1 MNPTTYKN
9 PLEAQNALTSSFNPT
24 NEAQRQA
31 IAQASALVPVTP
43 SALTPTQPITP
54 VVPPQ
59 RPIATPAFDLTPQ
72 ETGAEQGVRTGIS
85 DIQSLLGDLAGENI
99 YRAEQQQAQD
109 IIGKKSAISS
119 YQNQLK
125 TLQSQGQGIQLQL
138 QQDFQNLQ
146 NQAQQGGANVTKG
159 GLDPQRRALQTQSNQ
174 QLLSNAIQQYS
185 VGAQLSAAQGD
196 YATALQYVDQA
207 VSLKYQGKKDQLAA
221 AQANLELLLKSP
233 DLTSA
238 QEKRALARQ
247 QIIRD
252 EERKVKAEEE
262 NDRAVRE
269 LAVEASRNGATQ
281 DIIDKI
287 LKAPDQDTALSI
299 ASRSLGESFRQ
310 KLAQQAFE
318 NSITRREMELKT
330 IASQDNENTKALITD
345 VNTALGSNKI
355 GQGTK
360 TALST
365 ILGVINATEDLAKAT
380 PNGDFAGLYPGRSIV
395 DFALPDLA
403 KRTKTITNEG
413 YLDAINLKVQQWAS
427 GASLTKEQIAQVA
440 RFTPSKND
448 TDKAVKAKMNN
459 LVDFMQQQIK
469 GTLQAEG
476 IQYEPQKADLFNEKQ
491 TLEQIFQ

>member
-1 MNPTTYKN
+1 MQPTYKN
-9 PLEAQNALTSSFNPT
+9 PLEAQQGLTASFNPA
-24 NEAQRQA
+24 NEAQRKA
-31 IAQASALVPVTP
+31 IADASALVPTITP
-43 SALTPTQPITP
+43 ANLNPAQPITP
-54 VVPPQ
+54 VTAPKQ
-59 RPIATPAFDLTPQ
+59 TITTPAFDLTPQ
-72 ETGAEQGVRTGIS
+72 ETGAEQGVRTGMS
-85 DIQSLLGDLAGENI
+85 DISSLLGDLSGENT
-99 YRAEQQQAQD
+99 YRAEQGANQD
-109 IIGKKSAISS
+109 LIGKQSAITS

-125 TLQSQGQGIQLQL
+125 TLTQQSKGIDLQEAEQLRQMKESAAGQGVSTRTLG
-138 QQDFQNLQ
+138 
-146 NQAQQGGANVTKG
+146 AQQAGASSRFNES
-159 GLDPQRRALQTQSNQ
+159 R
-174 QLLSNAIQQYS
+174 LSNAIQQYS

-318 NSITRREMELKT
+318 NSITRRELELKS

-345 VNTALGSNKI
+345 VNSALGNNKI

-380 PNGDFAGLYPGRSIV
+380 PNGEFAGLYPGRSIV

-469 GTLQAEG
+469 GSLQAEG

>member
-1 MNPTTYKN
+1 MPPYKN
-9 PLEAQNALTSSFNPT
+9 PQEALAGTTALAQPT
-24 NEAQRQA
+24 NDAQRQA
-31 IAQASALVPVTP
+31 IATASSFVPITP
-43 SALTPTQPITP
+43 SSLTQTQPITP
-54 VVPPQ
+54 VTAPQ
-59 RPIATPAFDLTPQ
+59 QTITTPAFDLTPS
-72 ETGAEQGVRTGIS
+72 ETGAEQGVRAGMS
-85 DIQSLLGDLAGENI
+85 DISSLLQDLSGENT
-99 YRAEQQQAQD
+99 YRAEQGANQD
-109 IIGKKSAISS
+109 LIGKESAIKS
-119 YQNQLK
+119 YQNQLRS
-125 TLQSQGQGIQLQL
+125 LQSQAQGIDLQL
-138 QQDFQNLQ
+138 AQRLQTDQAKGGVSAFQLNA
-146 NQAQQGGANVTKG
+146 NQQGTQRIANQDKLT
-159 GLDPQRRALQTQSNQ
+159 
-174 QLLSNAIQQYS
+174 NAIQQYS
-185 VGAQLSAAQGD
+185 VGAQLSASQGD

-221 AQANLELLLKSP
+221 AQQNLDLLLKSP

-247 QIIRD
+247 QIIKD
-252 EERKVKAEEE
+252 EERKLKAEEE

-281 DIIDKI
+281 DVIDKI
-287 LKAPDQDTALSI
+287 LKSPDQDTALSI

-318 NSITRREMELKT
+318 NSITNRELELKT

-380 PNGDFAGLYPGRSIV
+380 PDGSFAGLYPGRSIV

-448 TDKAVKAKMNN
+448 TDKAVRAKMNN

-469 GTLQAEG
+469 GSLQSEG